1 MISTF
6 PVSPL
11 ARRTAPTTGP
21 ATNHAHQP
29 APARA
34 GKYAYHDDPALIAAC
49 LDGDEGAWDRLVD
62 RYSTLV
68 YSIPRR
74 MGLPAADADDI
85 LQNVFTI
92 VFRRLTSLQNH
103 VCLAAWLITITRR
116 ECVHYCKRT
125 PDHGDL
131 QEEMVDGGNYLADH
145 IEQHERQKL
154 VQQALGQLDPASQA
168 LLSALFLELPTPS
181 YVEIAKRLGL
191 AVGSIGPAR
200 ARCLKKLETLLLN
213 IDGDLAS

>member
-21 ATNHAHQP
+21 ATSDARP
-29 APARA
+29 ATSSKAA
-34 GKYAYHDDPALIAAC
+34 KYAYHDDPALIAAC

-62 RYSTLV
+62 RYAPLV

-85 LQNVFTI
+85 LQNVLTI

-125 PDHGDL
+125 PDHSDL
-131 QEEMVDGGNYLADH
+131 QEELVDGGNHLADQ

-154 VQQALGQLDPASQA
+154 VQRALSQLDPASQA
-168 LLSALFLELPTPS
+168 LVTALFLERPTPS

-200 ARCLKKLETLLLN
+200 ARCLKKLQTHLLN
-213 IDGDLAS
+213 LDSDLAA